1 MNLVRLTAWLVL
13 AAVLPL
19 RGLATDDK
27 KNKETQNEVTE
38 LLAHA
43 AALQNIRAPGSPP
56 FHLRLRVHAEHITTK
71 PVDGTYDEVWL
82 IPNKWRREVTFPG
95 FTQAEVGDEDSK
107 WVSRN
112 ASFRPSV
119 AFAISR
125 ALDVLAQK
133 ELLPDEEVSRF
144 NTRKKAGAE
153 LHCADLHTSSRNRLL
168 CFGSSGTL
176 VSQEAQEER
185 FEYDDYGKFG
195 HKLFPRH
202 MQVYQSGQR
211 VLDMRVEGLS
221 SAPDAKLELFQHDAT
236 AQQMA
241 PCESTGPRVPT
252 KRITPEYPPEA
263 RRSFQ
268 QGTVILYAL
277 LSGDGHVQEVRVV
290 QSVSPALDRAAT
302 EAVRQWVYPP
312 VQCGPVPLPTETEIS
327 VNFALSVR

>member
-1 MNLVRLTAWLVL
+1 MNLVRLIALLIL

-19 RGLATDDK
+19 RGFATDDK
-27 KNKETQNEVTE
+27 KKQETQKEVAE

-43 AALQNIRAPGSPP
+43 SSLQNIRAPGSQP
-56 FHLRLRVHAEHITTK
+56 FHLHVGVHAEHITTK
-71 PVDGTYDEVWL
+71 PVAGIYDEVWL
-82 IPNKWRREVTFPG
+82 IPNKWRREMIFPG

-112 ASFRPSV
+112 TSFRPSV

-125 ALDVLAQK
+125 ALDVLTRI
-133 ELLPDEEVSRF
+133 ELLPDEKARF

-153 LHCADLHTSSRNRLL
+153 LHCADLQTSSRNRLL

-176 VSQEAQEER
+176 VSQEAQDER

-195 HKLFPRH
+195 DKLFPRH

-211 VLDMRVEGLS
+211 VLDMRVEELS
-221 SAPDAKLELFQHDAT
+221 SAPDVKLELFQHNAT
-236 AQQMA
+236 AQQMSA
-241 PCESTGPRVPT
+241 CESTGPRVPT

-263 RRSFQ
+263 RQRFQ

-290 QSVSPALDRAAT
+290 QNVSPALDRAAT
-302 EAVRQWVYPP
+302 EAVKQWVFPP
-312 VQCGPVPLPTETEIS
+312 VQCGAVPLPTETEIS